1 MEFVVRF
8 FCQNEQESKHLDQA
22 EKELNAAG
30 IKFSI
35 GRYEGCREWFFDQ
48 QLEGNIEIIP
58 LDDYE
63 PLDLKPYNEV
73 Y

>member
-8 FCQNEQESKHLDQA
+8 FCQSEEEGQHLDNA
-22 EKELNAAG
+22 EKELRAAG
-30 IKFSI
+30 INFNI
-35 GRYEGCREWFFDQ
+35 GRYEGCREWFFDD
-48 QLEGNIEIIP
+48 QLQGNIEVIP
-58 LDDYE
+58 MDDYE